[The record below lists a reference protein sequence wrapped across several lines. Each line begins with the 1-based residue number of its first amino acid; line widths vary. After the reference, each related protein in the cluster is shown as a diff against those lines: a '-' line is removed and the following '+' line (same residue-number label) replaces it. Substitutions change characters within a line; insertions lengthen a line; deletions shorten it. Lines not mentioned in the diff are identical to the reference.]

1 MTWTYKNT
9 GLTRLLTSQST
20 YQLGPQTPQFPAGIY
35 GVAFAQMTDA
45 PCFGVSA
52 AGEIWI
58 RAALARAGNDVA
70 RIGNITGGAFTGIQY
85 GMSGGAPY
93 FANVYINGSLV
104 TTLTNYS
111 VIGFLADIVLHI
123 KSGAADGV
131 LDYSLYSSGSQVQTY
146 TYTGDVNS
154 GAILDGIFVSGLPGQ
169 FWSDIVIS
177 DAPLT
182 VNDHAGEN
190 ITLTGD
196 TLRVLTNADV
206 HEVDISADTRRTL
219 YNAAGTPVDISADT
233 RREITNDDYHVIDIS
248 ADTRRRLSNRIEING
263 DTRRRIPR
271 IIETDF
277 QGPPYPSDGITAINL
292 TLQEAT
298 LTDTASYGTV
308 IHTLPKDE
316 LRGYIL
322 DFPYSFIVESTTNS
336 GLEMTAKCTY
346 DADALFYTPTIV
358 SSTSIL
364 NAREYI
370 QRLAAEMGKSAAF
383 FGDNFSYQGGLG
395 GKDANYKS
403 RVSTLFGWS
412 ARVPRMAYNV
422 FIRGASIIVCQRG
435 HEIDTVDLDEIEA
448 NGWIASMPTY
458 NREVVRTI
466 WSKDIEQIQGEGE
479 GEEPLAFGHGPRIV
493 GGDDEYNDEKVTY
506 ENLQTPAGEVDS
518 RPSLVMRENPD
529 GSHTTISY
537 SYQWTGTNYVL
548 RSEEETTKDADGNTI
563 SHSITYHEI
572 LAGGWRNSVTIA
584 DDGEGNTIGVG
595 STGGRTRP
603 GDMATSSYSDQV
615 KLARGGRWTGVKNG
629 IDGGTSLID
638 TDFPVDDATAKKCIA
653 EIKWMNRKI
662 REVVTVD
669 IVPPVS
675 FSVPAYRHIIDFT
688 DVITYHGNQY
698 YLISNTVSFTPTSH
712 RQTIKIGRWF

>member
-9 GLTRLLTSQST
+9 GLTRLLTSQSV

-45 PCFGVSA
+45 PCFGVSS
-52 AGEIWI
+52 AGEVWI
-58 RAALARAGNDVA
+58 RAALARAGSDVS
-70 RIGNITGGAFTGIQY
+70 RIGNITGGAFTGVQY
-85 GMSGGAPY
+85 GGDGGDYYASIY
-93 FANVYINGSLV
+93 ANGVLV
-104 TTLTNYS
+104 TTLSNYS
-111 VIGFLADIVLHI
+111 VIGFRGDIVLHI
-123 KSGAADGV
+123 KSGAADGE
-131 LDYSLYSSGSQVQTY
+131 LDYSLFSSGSLVQSY
-146 TYTGDVNS
+146 SHNGDVNS
-154 GAILDGIFVSGLPGQ
+154 GEALDGVFASGLPGQ
-169 FWSDIVIS
+169 FWSDVVIS
-177 DAPLT
+177 DSALT
-182 VNDHAGEN
+182 VDNHAGEN

-206 HEVDISADTRRTL
+206 HAVDISADTRRTL

-233 RREITNDDYHVIDIS
+233 RREITNLDYHVIDIS
-248 ADTRRRLSNRIEING
+248 ADTRRRIANRIEIKG
-263 DTRRRIPR
+263 DTRRRIAR
-271 IIETDF
+271 IVETDF

-346 DADALFYTPTIV
+346 DADALFYTPRKT
-358 SSTSIL
+358 
-364 NAREYI
+364 NATQNVEPRAFM
-370 QRLAAEMGKSAAF
+370 QNLAVEMGKSAVF
-383 FGDNFSYQGGLG
+383 YGDDFIHVGSIGGA
-395 GKDANYKS
+395 DANYKS
-403 RVSTLFGWS
+403 AVSNLFGWS
-412 ARVPRMAYNV
+412 SRVPRMAYNV

-435 HEIDTVDLDEIEA
+435 HEIDTVDLDEIEE

-458 NREVVRTI
+458 NRETVRTI
-466 WSKDIEQIQGEGE
+466 WSKGMD
-479 GEEPLAFGHGPRIV
+479 EETEDLALGVPVRIV
-493 GGDDEYNDEKVTY
+493 GGDDEYNNEQVTY

-518 RPSLVMRENPD
+518 RPSLIMRDNPD

-603 GDMATSSYSDQV
+603 GDMATSAYSDQV
-615 KLARGGRWTGVKNG
+615 KLARGGKWTGVKNG

-638 TDFPVDDATAKKCIA
+638 TDFPVDDATAKKCIN

-662 REVVTVD
+662 REVVTID

-675 FSVPAYRHIIDFT
+675 FSVPAYGHIIDFT
-688 DVITYHGNQY
+688 DVLTYHGNQY